1 MLPIILYTHH
11 AGPNPKKVRMILE
24 ELCLPYECCFLEFP
38 EMKLPDFLYINPN
51 GRVPAIIDPN
61 NKQLTLWESGAI
73 IEYLVE
79 TYDLTRTISFPAF
92 TTEWFQA
99 KQWLHFQMSGQGP
112 YFGQAV
118 WFKVHHPEFIQ
129 SCYDRYVNEIRRVA
143 GVLDSVL
150 KDQDYLVGGRCSYAD
165 ISFVIWFQFVPWVA
179 GEYINLQS
187 EYPHLSRWLRALE
200 DRPAVKKILDLQ
212 TQLPGRKA

>member
-187 EYPHLSRWLRALE
+187 EYPHLSRWLRVLE